1 VRYNQVSLPEELLT
15 TYRKQHYKLAGSHSA
30 VKTCH
35 WTRES
40 LRSAEARFCYKQKF
54 YGIRTLRC
62 LQMTPSLGRCLQR
75 CLFCWRATPSDL
87 GVNWDQLHF
96 RESEAED
103 PSQIVEQCIEFHRTA
118 VSGFKGNPQVN
129 PELVEL
135 ATNPVH
141 AAVSLEGE
149 PTLYPYLDDLIG
161 EFFSHGFKTV
171 FLVTNGLS
179 PEVLANLNH
188 EPSQLYVS
196 VVAPDEETYNQVCR
210 PLVPDGW
217 SRLNETLDLLESF
230 TAPTVLRHTLVR
242 ELNLKNPKG
251 YANLIAKANPTYVEP
266 KAAMAVG
273 FYRKRL
279 TYRDMPWHSEIR
291 AFAEELSKETG
302 YNIIDE
308 SKDSEIVLLSRLQ
321 QPKRFE

>member
-1 VRYNQVSLPEELLT
+1 VRYSKVSLPEELLS
-15 TYRKQHYKLAGSHSA
+15 TYRKQHYKLAGAHSA

-40 LRSAEARFCYKQKF
+40 LRTGEERFCYKQKF

-87 GVNWDQLHF
+87 GVNWDQLSLG
-96 RESEAED
+96 ESEAEE
-103 PSQIVEQCIEFHRTA
+103 PARIVEQCIEAHRTA
-118 VSGFKGNPQVN
+118 ISGFKGSPRVN

-135 ATNPVH
+135 AMNPVH
-141 AAVSLEGE
+141 VAISLEGE

-161 EFFSHGFKTV
+161 ECLSHGFKTV
-171 FLVTNGLS
+171 FLVTNGLQ
-179 PEVLANLNH
+179 PEVLASLSH

-196 VVAPDEETYNQVCR
+196 VVAPDEETYDRVCR

-217 SRLNETLDLLESF
+217 KRLNETLELLGSF
-230 TAPTVLRHTLVR
+230 RAPTVLRHTLVR
-242 ELNLKNPKG
+242 GLNLKNPEG
-251 YANLIAKANPTYVEP
+251 YARLIAKANSTYVEP

-279 TYRDMPWHSEIR
+279 TYSDMPWHREIR
-291 AFAEELSKETG
+291 AFAEELARLTG

-308 SKDSEIVLLSRLQ
+308 SKDSEIVLLSRLK

>member
-1 VRYNQVSLPEELLT
+1 VSLPEELLS
-15 TYRKQHYKLAGSHSA
+15 TYRKQHYQLAGVHSA

-40 LRSAEARFCYKQKF
+40 LRTGEERFCYKQKF

-87 GVNWDQLHF
+87 GVSWDQLSF
-96 RESEAED
+96 REGEAEE
-103 PSQIVEQCIEFHRTA
+103 PSRIVEQCIEAHRIA
-118 VSGFKGNPQVN
+118 VSGFKGNPRVS
-129 PELVEL
+129 PELLEL
-135 ATNPVH
+135 AMNPVH
-141 AAVSLEGE
+141 AAISLEGE
-149 PTLYPYLDDLIG
+149 PTLYPYIGDLIG
-161 EFFSHGFKTV
+161 EFFSHGFRTV
-171 FLVTNGLS
+171 FLVTNGLR
-179 PEVLANLNH
+179 PEVLANLSH

-196 VVAPDEETYNQVCR
+196 VVAPDEETYDRVCR

-217 SRLNETLDLLESF
+217 RRLNETLELLGSF
-230 TAPTVLRHTLVR
+230 RAPTVLRHTLVKG
-242 ELNLKNPKG
+242 LNLKNPEG
-251 YANLIAKANPTYVEP
+251 YARLITKANPTYVEP

-279 TYRDMPWHSEIR
+279 TYGDMPWHREIR
-291 AFAEELSKETG
+291 AFAEELAQETG
-302 YNIIDE
+302 YHIVDE
-308 SKDSEIVLLSRLQ
+308 SKDSEIVLLSRLE

>member
-1 VRYNQVSLPEELLT
+1 VTLPEELLSV
-15 TYRKQHYKLAGSHSA
+15 YRKQHYKLAGVHSS

-35 WTRES
+35 WTKES
-40 LRSAEARFCYKQKF
+40 LRTGEERFCYKQKF
-54 YGIRTLRC
+54 YGIRALRC

-96 RESEAED
+96 RENEAED
-103 PSQIVEQCIEFHRTA
+103 PSHIVEKCIKSHNVA
-118 VSGFKGNPQVN
+118 VSGFKGNRRVKR
-129 PELVEL
+129 ELMDL
-135 ATNPVH
+135 AMHPVH
-141 AAVSLEGE
+141 AAISLEGE
-149 PTLYPYLDDLIG
+149 PTLYPHLGDLIR

-179 PEVLANLNH
+179 PEVLAKLSH

-196 VVAPDEETYNQVCR
+196 VAAPDEETYNQVCR

-217 SRLNETLDLLESF
+217 KRLNETLELLWSF
-230 TAPTVLRHTLVR
+230 KAPTVLRHTLVR
-242 ELNLKNPKG
+242 GLNLKNPEK
-251 YANLIAKANPTYVEP
+251 YAHLIAKANATYVEP

-279 TYRDMPWHSEIR
+279 TYRDMPWHSEIK
-291 AFAEELSKETG
+291 AFAEQLAQLTG
-302 YNIIDE
+302 YHVLDE
-308 SKDSEIVLLSRLQ
+308 SKDSEIVLLSRLK